1 VASTISR
8 ALTPGLHP
16 TRPAATSRIASE
28 VMKTFAPQ
36 SSMMYSVSEAVSREL
51 IAE

>member
-1 VASTISR
+1 LDGSVHFAF
-8 ALTPGLHP
+8 
-16 TRPAATSRIASE
+16 E